1 MVTSNEPHVRC
12 RHTFLSQVGEMVT
25 LNEPH
30 VSIQASVSW
39 SLFKPQKINRSIY
52 ITIYNIPFN
61 ENKSNNFININIYI
75 LSSITCFRDLIQQHT
90 HIYWQRCM
98 QTSYTKL
105 VKPQNINKSIYIW
118 QYSKDLFQH
127 HNKITKRCSSLILWS
142 GYYKLFEDNW
152 WNYMVEI
159 YHTSKAFTC
168 PKCRLYNI
176 EN

>member
-90 HIYWQRCM
+90 HIY
-98 QTSYTKL
+98 
-105 VKPQNINKSIYIW
+105 
-118 QYSKDLFQH
+118 
-127 HNKITKRCSSLILWS
+127 
-142 GYYKLFEDNW
+142 
-152 WNYMVEI
+152 
-159 YHTSKAFTC
+159 
-168 PKCRLYNI
+168 
-176 EN
+176 